1 MKMKKVIRILFF
13 ILIYLMSFAGAYS
26 IVNKD
31 VTTTVIGKIS
41 TEPSVVIEGVTPSVK
56 LTVRVRVKA
65 NSRNA
70 KVSLKDWK
78 FKNDISYFI
87 LEDVRNESGG
97 GRFFIDF
104 DNSNEA
110 EFTASGNLIID
121 WKKMKTNPIL
131 KLAEVHSGKGKDEN
145 YIGDILI
152 SLRENLNFVSSL
164 KVHVLQDMDFK
175 TIIAGQ
181 TADTKENMRNPA
193 VIEVEGEKNKNVIIT
208 LPEPQK
214 EISNKNGDSLIV
226 NFRFRESGNQEI
238 LKNINQMNGKE
249 LTGKTEPVIID
260 GNVKTKP
267 SSSGTYTGTFTVRA
281 EYEY

>member
-267 SSSGTYTGTFTVRA
+267 RDRKSVV
-281 EYEY
+281 